1 MSDLIKKQKDFT
13 KKNHGK
19 NGGFIHQ
26 TRQKPSWE
34 DVSVLKCWEIHG
46 EIPMVN
52 PHISTIRPHISI
64 ISRMFDGRRGT
75 QVSGE
80 RKFLGFQELV

>member
-34 DVSVLKCWEIHG
+34 DVSVLNCPKSMGNLHG
-46 EIPMVN
+46 
-52 PHISTIRPHISI
+52 S
-64 ISRMFDGRRGT
+64 
-75 QVSGE
+75 
-80 RKFLGFQELV
+80 